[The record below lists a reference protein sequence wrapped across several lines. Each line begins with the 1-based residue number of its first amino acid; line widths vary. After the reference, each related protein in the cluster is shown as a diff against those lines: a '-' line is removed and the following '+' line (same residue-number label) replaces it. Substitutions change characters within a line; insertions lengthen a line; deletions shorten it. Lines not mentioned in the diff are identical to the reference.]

1 MKTLRGN
8 ESSGAF
14 ECEKLRRGL
23 ELTKD
28 MMSKSGAFSLLDQR
42 EVDCAWGGMK
52 DRGRL

>member
-14 ECEKLRRGL
+14 ECEKLKRGL

-52 DRGRL
+52 DRARL

>member
-14 ECEKLRRGL
+14 ECEKLMRGL

-28 MMSKSGAFSLLDQR
+28 MMSKRGAFSLLDQR
-42 EVDCAWGGMK
+42 EADWAWGGMK

>member
-14 ECEKLRRGL
+14 ECEKLKRGL

-28 MMSKSGAFSLLDQR
+28 MMSKSWAFSLLDQR

>member
-14 ECEKLRRGL
+14 ECEKLMRGL
-23 ELTKD
+23 ELIKD

-52 DRGRL
+52 DRARS